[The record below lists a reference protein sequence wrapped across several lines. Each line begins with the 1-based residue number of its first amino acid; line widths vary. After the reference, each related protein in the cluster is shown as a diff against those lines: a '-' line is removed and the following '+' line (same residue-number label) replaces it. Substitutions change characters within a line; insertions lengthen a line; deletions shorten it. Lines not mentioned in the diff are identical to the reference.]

1 MPHYPRVMSL
11 KLGRVSERDVRVFA
25 TSETFVIS
33 GKNLTKGETT
43 MASYKQ
49 QNVELMERLTAAVG
63 KMIEQEQDIT
73 NLRFENLS
81 LRESIET
88 EHKRLVDDEHLNSEL
103 KKSLRE
109 MQESNEL
116 SARIIRKLLNAMDKM
131 EGEF

>member
-1 MPHYPRVMSL
+1 
-11 KLGRVSERDVRVFA
+11 
-25 TSETFVIS
+25 
-33 GKNLTKGETT
+33 

-49 QNVELMERLTAAVG
+49 QNIELMERLTAAVG